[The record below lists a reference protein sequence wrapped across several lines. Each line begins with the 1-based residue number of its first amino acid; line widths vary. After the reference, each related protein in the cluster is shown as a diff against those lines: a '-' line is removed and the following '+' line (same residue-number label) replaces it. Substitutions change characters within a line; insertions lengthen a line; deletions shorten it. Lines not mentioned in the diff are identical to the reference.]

1 MPIKTFLVACL
12 LFGGWKLYSHQ
23 QASAEAAMRHVYE
36 RELAQLPGKKGI
48 TIFTA
53 EWCGYCD
60 KLKDRLN
67 ASSVPYTE
75 YDVEKSPQ
83 GKLYGAASEFNGVP
97 IIVVDGKTVLGYDMR
112 VLPATFSEAG
122 YNVSGL

>member
-1 MPIKTFLVACL
+1 MPIKTFLFACL

-23 QASAEAAMRHVYE
+23 QASAEAAMRHVVE
-36 RELAQLPGKKGI
+36 RELAQLPSKKGI

-83 GKLYGAASEFNGVP
+83 GKLYGAASAFNGVP

>member
-1 MPIKTFLVACL
+1 MPIKTFLFACL

-23 QASAEAAMRHVYE
+23 QASAEAAMRHVVE
-36 RELAQLPGKKGI
+36 RELAQLPSKKGI

-83 GKLYGAASEFNGVP
+83 GKLYGAASAFNGVP
-97 IIVVDGKTVLGYDMR
+97 IIVVDGRTVLGYDMR

>member
-1 MPIKTFLVACL
+1 MPIKTFLFACL

-23 QASAEAAMRHVYE
+23 QAGAETAMRELYQ

-53 EWCGYCD
+53 AWCGYCD
-60 KLKDRLN
+60 KPKERLD

-75 YDVEKSPQ
+75 YDIEKSPQ
-83 GKLYGAASEFNGVP
+83 GKLYGDASEFNGVP

-112 VLPATFSEAG
+112 VLPAAFSEAG
-122 YNVSGL
+122 YNVNGL